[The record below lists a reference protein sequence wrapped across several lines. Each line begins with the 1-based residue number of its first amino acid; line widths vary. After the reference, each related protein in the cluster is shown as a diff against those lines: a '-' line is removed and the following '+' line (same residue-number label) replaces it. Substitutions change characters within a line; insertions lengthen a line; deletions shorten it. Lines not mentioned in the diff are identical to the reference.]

1 MTHRDRHPLPVEGC
15 FGCKVTG
22 LGFQG
27 LRSRQGT
34 DPVQKVPVVAD
45 EGPRAGRTVGRSDV
59 HWDGRQDAT
68 VFAPRTTIETKT
80 RETP

>member
-1 MTHRDRHPLPVEGC
+1 MHSHAEPVDGC
-15 FGCKVTG
+15 FGCKVAG

-27 LRSRQGT
+27 LRSRSK

-45 EGPRAGRTVGRSDV
+45 EGPRAGRTVGQSDV

-68 VFAPRTTIETKT
+68 VFAPRMSIETKA
-80 RETP
+80 REL